1 MQIDRNANLDNW
13 VRSYIQ
19 SPQTRRAI
27 YASLIEMAGKKKKKG
42 NGIIFGLAMMW
53 FSIGGIW
60 KNEHRFDYFK
70 AARDTVAVESVD
82 GLAPGIL
89 FSHTGTM
96 DQSLQLK
103 GQYVRL
109 FQGYLEVS
117 RNAEIY
123 AWDRDEDDDGVTWSK
138 KWMSSLQTN
147 DRNKGLKKRLNS
159 KTFAPPKYQIS
170 ELSVQREDI
179 QFVDSRKA
187 IPPSELSLT
196 RKGRNQ
202 GLVPEEEYFYLAKAS
217 PDGES
222 RHNSEQLGDERISYR
237 GMPVPEVATYFGKWG
252 EGEGVAHKV
261 AVDDGFVSSIIQDRG
276 ILHHL
281 VAGSRESALVTVKEH
296 LARLKM
302 IVRIVGVVLC
312 TIGGGILFASLTRV
326 LVFIPVIGPYI
337 NQITGWLGM
346 LIGFLLGGITLG
358 LAYLT
363 SKPLILVGLLAMFL
377 GAMYYVW
384 KNAAKKRQR
393 IQVNVAKNL
402 GHAPSDSELKELEFI
417 QLWQLANSSGSIGSA
432 EQSRL
437 DQLSAKNG
445 WSPEKIAELTNRAW
459 QERAHT
465 NDREKLEALIRYSL
479 ADGKIDNKELKSL
492 ESAAGWIGMNK
503 KDLRYMMSDIQV
515 G

>member
-1 MQIDRNANLDNW
+1 
-13 VRSYIQ
+13 
-19 SPQTRRAI
+19 
-27 YASLIEMAGKKKKKG
+27 MAGKKKKKG
-42 NGIIFGLAMMW
+42 NGVLFGLVLMW

-82 GLAPGIL
+82 GLSPGML

-96 DQSLQLK
+96 DRRLRLK
-103 GQYVRL
+103 GQYVRM
-109 FQGYLEVS
+109 FEGYLEVS

-138 KWMSSLQTN
+138 EWMSYLQSN

-159 KTFAPPKYQIS
+159 KTFAPPNYQIS
-170 ELSVQREDI
+170 ELSVQRKDI
-179 QFVDSRKA
+179 QFVDPGKA
-187 IPPSELSLT
+187 IPPSGLSLT

-202 GLVPEEEYFYLAKAS
+202 GLVPEEKYFYLAKGS
-217 PDGES
+217 PDGGARQE
-222 RHNSEQLGDERISYR
+222 SEQLGDERLSYR
-237 GMPVPEVATYFGKWG
+237 GMPVPEVATYFGKWA

-261 AVDDGFVSSIIQDRG
+261 EVDDGIVSGIIQDRG

-281 VAGSRESALVTVKEH
+281 VAGSRETALATVKEH

-302 IVRIVGVVLC
+302 IVRIVGLVLC
-312 TIGGGILFASLTRV
+312 TIGGGILFASLTRL
-326 LVFIPVIGPYI
+326 LVFIPVIGSYI

-346 LIGFLLGGITLG
+346 LIGFLLGVVTLG

-363 SKPLILVGLLAMFL
+363 SKPLILAGLLAVFL
-377 GAMYYVW
+377 GGMYFLW
-384 KNAAKKRQR
+384 KNAAKKRRR
-393 IQVNVAKNL
+393 IQANVAKNL
-402 GHAPSDSELKELEFI
+402 GHAPSESELKELEFI
-417 QLWQLANSSGSIGSA
+417 QLWQLANGSGSIGGA
-432 EQSRL
+432 EQRRL
-437 DQLSAKNG
+437 DQLAAKNG

-465 NDREKLEALIRYSL
+465 NDREKLEALICYSL
-479 ADGKIDNKELKSL
+479 ADGKIDSKELKSL

-503 KDLRYMMSDIQV
+503 KDLRYMMNDIQTV
-515 G
+515 